1 MFPNLRAEMAREGI
15 TSKKLSIVIGVSPK
29 TLSNKLYGRSE
40 FTLAE
45 MLKIKSKLFPD
56 MTLEYLFEQKEVITA

>member
-1 MFPNLRAEMAREGI
+1 MFPNLRAEMARKGI
-15 TSKKLSIVIGVSPK
+15 TSKRLSIVIGVSPK

-45 MLKIKSKLFPD
+45 MLAIKNRLFPD
-56 MTLEYLFEQKEVITA
+56 LSLDYLFEQKEVITA